1 MTNFTEFTSYSPN
14 YVPAK
19 IEFLEWLQ
27 ERARERGYDP
37 KLDRNNQILF
47 ERSFTV
53 IRTRG
58 SLRQSSPFK
67 FKVNDEVNTE
77 LPNFENA
84 YSVVLDLHSAT
95 EFDPDIDDFYPMPL
109 VYYQTRTNED
119 KNGDYPISIY
129 LGKPRLER
137 CRNSVDVLFLQRV
150 MREQGLTKAMYVI
163 KCRIRHVTSIKS
175 FEISLKKAKNRSLL
189 GYRFPD
195 SLDVLVEFRVF
206 CILDSMCSSS

>member
-137 CRNSVDVLFLQRV
+137 CRNSVDVLFPS
-150 MREQGLTKAMYVI
+150 EGDEGTGFDQGDVRDQMSDKTRDLNQI
-163 KCRIRHVTSIKS
+163 FRD
-175 FEISLKKAKNRSLL
+175 ISEE
-189 GYRFPD
+189 G
-195 SLDVLVEFRVF
+195 
-206 CILDSMCSSS
+206 